1 MAVEVTSGFD
11 MSKVPDHAKA
21 KVKKVLEAI
30 EAHGEKDAEKAEQ
43 MFKGLIKELESK
55 GVKAY
60 KAPSAPK
67 KKAPKKPVA
76 KKAKKK
82 TAKKAPKSTPAT
94 KQSAESIKSLIA
106 KLKKEPR
113 YKGKL
118 SDSTYPP
125 NSSRSLKK
133 DSKQVALPPGKRI
146 SKKTGK
152 VYYEGRMNRADID
165 KTIRLEKGGSLSGA
179 NYIPAYEVEKIV
191 MKSGKVIDLMSD
203 PLTLVSGVRYTP
215 TGSAF
220 TSKIAQNQLALFGFG
235 GKLSDKAKYYTRE
248 EIDHV
253 VTDHAGIIQ
262 GNQIY
267 NGMWLES
274 DMISERQKML
284 LDQYVESQKRR
295 KGLEVDVVVRKTDK
309 DPWEFIKKDISRDE
323 AEKIV
328 AKAKKSGKYHAVMI
342 NDLPFGAG
350 GVLAGTIIGAYLGYK
365 VGRSQEKSDDVFK
378 TEKKAVSKA
387 KAKVKEH
394 RARKKV
400 PAMAKGGVTKHGLQ
414 RGDTIV
420 DDIFWKNKAKIKDK
434 DGKTLIVDI
443 DKGKRNVKYANGG
456 EIEEKL
462 VKELNS
468 LQRQLNS
475 SRLQTYIEGDTSEEA
490 VALKRERASKLRR
503 FNEILEVLN
512 KKSMAK
518 GGKVDKWIQKADKEM
533 EKEGTVGA
541 FTKQAKRVGMTPVA
555 FAKKVL
561 ANSKD
566 YTKRT
571 RERAQFVKNTNP
583 EKFKG
588 GGKIDANW
596 GSTYSSDNS
605 EDEDYNKLYA
615 LFPDNWSEA
624 KEFWGRL
631 SKKQQN
637 AFENSLSEQDAANEH
652 IAESWMEF
660 VNAPSEKHFWENET
674 NWDEEEYAKG
684 GEVKALIEKG
694 NLVFGKTSKKHSDLY
709 GIEANNPLFI
719 QRLCIDTESREKG
732 LGRKAIEHIESY
744 AKQNNHD
751 LIFGHIATKS
761 KYGKEDICN
770 VEKVKSWMKS
780 SGYNIAPNT
789 NDFYKK
795 ISDSSTYADGGAIK
809 KERKYTSKQDH
820 EQKYKSKRKSP
831 VVSYKKAPKEEEEH
845 GDGWGIDFLNL
856 FN

>member
-1 MAVEVTSGFD
+1 MTGIID
-11 MSKVPDHAKA
+11 KI
-21 KVKKVLEAI
+21 KKIERKKLPEAFQN
-30 EAHGEKDAEKAEQ
+30 AYDDLKDATNNFDAEMVAIYADELKEFHKVVSKKQ
-43 MFKGLIKELESK
+43 PQAVKG
-55 GVKAY
+55 
-60 KAPSAPK
+60 KAPSKKPSK
-67 KKAPKKPVA
+67 KKPSP
-76 KKAKKK
+76 KAKKREPQK
-82 TAKKAPKSTPAT
+82 
-94 KQSAESIKSLIA
+94 AESIKDLIS

-146 SKKTGK
+146 SKKTGEA
-152 VYYEGRMNRADID
+152 YYEGRMNRADID

-274 DMISERQKML
+274 DMISDRQKML

-400 PAMAKGGVTKHGLQ
+400 PAMAKGGEIGNYEAIYNGKKISITASSLYEAKTKA
-414 RGDTIV
+414 I
-420 DDIFWKNKAKIKDK
+420 
-434 DGKTLIVDI
+434 
-443 DKGKRNVKYANGG
+443 
-456 EIEEKL
+456 
-462 VKELNS
+462 KELK
-468 LQRQLNS
+468 
-475 SRLQTYIEGDTSEEA
+475 
-490 VALKRERASKLRR
+490 VPKSKQGL
-503 FNEILEVLN
+503 LSVYS
-512 KKSMAK
+512 KKSMEQGDFRFLAK

-561 ANSKD
+561 DNSKD

-588 GGKIDANW
+588 GG
-596 GSTYSSDNS
+596 
-605 EDEDYNKLYA
+605 
-615 LFPDNWSEA
+615 
-624 KEFWGRL
+624 
-631 SKKQQN
+631 
-637 AFENSLSEQDAANEH
+637 
-652 IAESWMEF
+652 
-660 VNAPSEKHFWENET
+660 
-674 NWDEEEYAKG
+674 
-684 GEVKALIEKG
+684 
-694 NLVFGKTSKKHSDLY
+694 
-709 GIEANNPLFI
+709 
-719 QRLCIDTESREKG
+719 
-732 LGRKAIEHIESY
+732 
-744 AKQNNHD
+744 
-751 LIFGHIATKS
+751 
-761 KYGKEDICN
+761 
-770 VEKVKSWMKS
+770 
-780 SGYNIAPNT
+780 
-789 NDFYKK
+789 
-795 ISDSSTYADGGAIK
+795 STYADGGAIK